1 MSLEFD
7 WDPEKSRTN
16 LQKHGV
22 SFFEAASALS
32 DPFSITQYDSIHS
45 IEEDR
50 FITIGYSDRQRLLI
64 VVHTERETFI
74 RLISARPATS
84 KEKKL
89 YEQDS

>member
-32 DPFSITQYDSIHS
+32 DPFSITEYDSIHS
-45 IEEDR
+45 IGEDR
-50 FITIGYSDRQRLLI
+50 FITIGCSDRQRLLVI
-64 VVHTERETFI
+64 VHTERETSI

-89 YEQDS
+89 YG

>member
-1 MSLEFD
+1 MSLEFN
-7 WDPEKSRTN
+7 WDPEKSRIN

-32 DPFSITQYDSIHS
+32 DPFSITEYDSIHS
-45 IEEDR
+45 IGEDR
-50 FITIGYSDRQRLLI
+50 FVTIGYSDRQRLPVI
-64 VVHTERETFI
+64 VHTDRETSI

-89 YEQDS
+89 YEQNS

>member
-7 WDPEKSRTN
+7 WDPEKSRIN

-32 DPFSITQYDSIHS
+32 DPFSITEYDSIHS
-45 IEEDR
+45 IGEDR
-50 FITIGYSDRQRLLI
+50 FVTIGYSDRQRLLVI
-64 VVHTERETFI
+64 VHTDRETSI

-89 YEQDS
+89 YEQNS